1 MIFNTNSLPFDGAF
15 TENDK
20 KISKTLLQ
28 LWTNFVKNGRDPSL
42 SNFKWIPLNE
52 KLVKLEIATKGLSM
66 VPINYD
72 LLKFW
77 YTKIW
82 PKFPPK
88 MYSQK
93 NFNWKLDKLVDM
105 NNQVEDLKDE
115 L

>member
-28 LWTNFVKNGRDPSL
+28 LWTNFVKNGQNPSL
-42 SNFKWIPLNE
+42 PDGNFKWIPLNE
-52 KLVKLEIATKGLSM
+52 KKLVKLDIGTKGLAM

-77 YTKIW
+77 YRKIW

-93 NFNWKLDKLVDM
+93 KFTWKLDKIVDNI
-105 NNQVEDLKDE
+105 NNVKGE